1 MCSILAMERLAKLRD
16 KQWSK
21 IEGLLPSGTRTGG
34 RNAKPHRP
42 MVEAL
47 LWVLRTSAPGRDLPS
62 AYGPWQSVYTRFSR
76 WKARGV
82 LASIFKALTSDQRN
96 VPSFQAWTNYPW

>member
-1 MCSILAMERLAKLRD
+1 MCSILAMERLVKLRD

-42 MVEAL
+42 MVKAL
-47 LWVLRTSAPGRDLPS
+47 LWVLRTGAPGRFRRL
-62 AYGPWQSVYTRFSR
+62 AMRFE
-76 WKARGV
+76 K
-82 LASIFKALTSDQRN
+82 LAD
-96 VPSFQAWTNYPW
+96 SFLAFLHLGCTLVWLR